1 MGWSRGPTS
10 FLGCASLSFPFQLL
24 AVPVSCFSVKLSV
37 APCSHALLNCGDE
50 WFALCV
56 ITQFGFKFVNTT
68 DRWLRTPHRVRL
80 LACVVLL
87 TLGLLIVSLSIYV
100 RGGFYVAILGI
111 VFIGIFSS
119 WGESILLGYLNFFPP
134 AITGAWS
141 SGTGMAG
148 VGGTAFYLG
157 ARSLFRAYVT
167 TNEQHINQYSFLLL
181 VPQAIIYW
189 MVFIFVSHYTT
200 PDRALL
206 LKETLDDGSSSN
218 KSTMVTYGSEE
229 DGAEATLLSD
239 HPQSIPTTTV
249 VVTPVAN
256 IEVGWSK
263 HLRCLRLIA
272 NLGCQLAAVYFFE
285 YVVSVGFAAKANPS
299 CESRACDFWNGNAYE
314 ILALMYQIGVL
325 ISRSS
330 VTYYRVHQIWV
341 LTTLQGLNFV
351 LWFVFS
357 AHFFQTPIISICRM
371 LIMHKESND
380 VPIFRPRSVLNN

>member
-1 MGWSRGPTS
+1 MQAPLLTANPSYSPSAYRTVWLCFFT
-10 FLGCASLSFPFQLL
+10 LGCINNFGYVVVLSCANSLANSFDQGALIGL
-24 AVPVSCFSVKLSV
+24 V
-37 APCSHALLNCGDE
+37 AWANVFFG
-50 WFALCV
+50 FA
-56 ITQFGFKFVNTT
+56 FKFVNTM
-68 DRWLRTPHRVRL
+68 DRCLRSPHRVRL

-134 AITGAWS
+134 TLTGAWS

-157 ARSLFRAYVT
+157 ARSLFKAFVT
-167 TNEQHINQYSFLLL
+167 TNEQHINQYSFLMLI
-181 VPQAIIYW
+181 PQALIYW
-189 MVFIFVSHYTT
+189 LVFNYVSQYTT

-206 LKETLDDGSSSN
+206 LKESLDDGSSSS

-229 DGAEATLLSD
+229 DGAETTLLTD

-256 IEVGWSK
+256 PEVGWSK

-299 CESRACDFWNGNAYE
+299 CESRACDFWNDNAYE

-330 VTYYRVHQIWV
+330 VTYYRVHKIWV

-351 LWFVFS
+351 LWFLIFCS
-357 AHFFQTPIISICRM
+357 LGSNSHIISCETERG
-371 LIMHKESND
+371 SVFD
-380 VPIFRPRSVLNN
+380 V